1 MARTPPGKTRE
12 KVYRYVRERLLAGTP
27 PTVREVQ
34 QAMGFRAVESARGH
48 LNALVAQGRL
58 DRQPG
63 RARGYALP
71 RPEGAPT
78 PLPTLVPLLGHVQ
91 AGDLQLALE
100 CPSGYVAVEANRHP
114 PEDLFALAVRGQSM
128 TGKGIF
134 PDDVVIV
141 RRQPTADTGDI
152 VVALVEDEATV
163 KTLRRG
169 RGGRPEL
176 HPANPRYKVIRPD
189 PEHLQ
194 ILGKVVEVRRY
205 I

>member
-12 KVYRYVRERLLAGTP
+12 KVYRYVRERLLAGMP

-114 PEDLFALAVRGQSM
+114 PEGSKCPV
-128 TGKGIF
+128 
-134 PDDVVIV
+134 
-141 RRQPTADTGDI
+141 
-152 VVALVEDEATV
+152 DEAE
-163 KTLRRG
+163 RG
-169 RGGRPEL
+169 PEPIGSNTPL
-176 HPANPRYKVIRPD
+176 IRPGQHCICHQQSLSITKGLKG
-189 PEHLQ
+189 PKANLNSE
-194 ILGKVVEVRRY
+194 
-205 I
+205 